1 MDIETIK
8 QLTIPILKKHGVIRA
23 SLFGSAARGEMNNQ
37 SDVDF
42 LVEIPPI
49 YKGLNYFGFKGT
61 LQEELENT
69 LHTKVDLVEYRLIK
83 PALKKYILPEQI
95 QILS

>member
-1 MDIETIK
+1 MDIKTIK
-8 QLTIPILKKHGVIRA
+8 QRALPVLKKHGVVRA
-23 SLFGSAARGEMNNQ
+23 SLFGSAVRGEMKIG
-37 SDVDF
+37 SDVDI
-42 LVEIPPI
+42 LVEIPAI
-49 YKGLNYFGFKGT
+49 YKGLNYFGFKGA
-61 LQEELENT
+61 LQEELEQT